1 MIRYLPKPFYPR
13 KGGNFLSTIGRHSRP
28 IIKRILRTGKN
39 ALIRHLTR
47 KATDKINKGGEL
59 LTALAPVAQR
69 GGRVRGASYKVG
81 KKSLPI
87 IPQNKPT
94 KTSHLKK
101 RKLKGGKREQKK
113 KTKKKK
119 KGGKKIGGRKKGGKG
134 GKKGGKNGGK
144 KGGKKPKIPQ
154 SVFDFL

>member
-13 KGGNFLSTIGRHSRP
+13 KGGSFLSTIGRHSRP

-69 GGRVRGASYKVG
+69 GGRVRGAGYKAR
-81 KKSLPI
+81 KKSLSI
-87 IPQNKPT
+87 IPQNKAA
-94 KTSHLKK
+94 KTGHLKK
-101 RKLKGGKREQKK
+101 RKLKGGKRGQKK
-113 KTKKKK
+113 KTQKKKK

-134 GKKGGKNGGK
+134 VKKGGK
-144 KGGKKPKIPQ
+144 KGGKKHKIPQ